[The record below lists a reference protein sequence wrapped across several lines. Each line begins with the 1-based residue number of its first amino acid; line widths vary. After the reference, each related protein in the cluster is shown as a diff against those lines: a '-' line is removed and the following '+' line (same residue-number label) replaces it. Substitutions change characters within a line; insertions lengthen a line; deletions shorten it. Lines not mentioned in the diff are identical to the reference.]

1 MSINDLNCKCPACGE
16 TFALGDALEEQAV
29 EQVRAELS
37 SLNNEELAQ
46 KLENAKKDAIEEGK
60 RLGAKAAQEHAFKKQ
75 QQLEG
80 AQAALDELKLAQID
94 KDSELQRLRHQQKTA
109 ISLKLAEQKSVLE
122 AQRER
127 QEASLKLQIAQL
139 RGDLQKATARAEQGS
154 MQSQGEASEIAL
166 EETLGTLFPN
176 DDVIEIKK
184 GQRGADCI
192 LIVRNS
198 AARPVG
204 QILFECK
211 DTKTFSSDWVPKL
224 KADAIAKGAQIPVL
238 VTTSWPSGVDRAHL
252 RDGVWICGFHEYQVL
267 VKALRQSLIDVARVT
282 AAEGAREGKAQ
293 VMYDFLTGQ
302 EFAHTIEQ
310 MIGPIFRMHE
320 QLEKEK
326 RALTRQW
333 KERETLINGV
343 IEGTESL
350 YMKIQGIAQV
360 NLPAVEG
367 MEQIE
372 QLGDNSST
380 NGE

>member
-1 MSINDLNCKCPACGE
+1 MGINDMNCKCPTCGE

-29 EQVRAELS
+29 EQVRAELAT
-37 SLNNEELAQ
+37 LNDEELA
-46 KLENAKKDAIEEGK
+46 KKVEDARKFAIEEGK
-60 RLGAKAAQEHAFKKQ
+60 RLGAKSALDQASKKQ
-75 QQLEG
+75 KQLDE
-80 AQAALDELKLAQID
+80 AQAALDELRLAQVG
-94 KDSELQRLRHQQKTA
+94 KDSELQKLKQNQKTA
-109 ISLKLAEQKSVLE
+109 IALELASQKTELE
-122 AQRER
+122 AEKDRA
-127 QEASLKLQIAQL
+127 EASLKLQIAQL

-154 MQSQGEASEIAL
+154 MQAQGEATEIAL
-166 EETLGTLFPN
+166 EETLRNIFPN
-176 DDVIEIKK
+176 DDVVEIKK

-192 LIVRNS
+192 LVVRNP

-204 QILFECK
+204 RILFECK
-211 DTKTFSSDWVPKL
+211 DTKTFLSDWVPKL

-238 VTTSWPSGVDRAHL
+238 VTTSWPSGADRAHL

-267 VKALRQSLIDVARVT
+267 VKALRQSLLDVARVT
-282 AAEGAREGKAQ
+282 AAEEAREGKAQ

-310 MIGPIFRMHE
+310 MIGPIFRMHD

-343 IEGTESL
+343 IDGTESL
-350 YMKIQGIAQV
+350 YMKLQGIAQV
-360 NLPAVEG
+360 NLPAIEG

-372 QLGDNSST
+372 QLGGDAIT
-380 NGE
+380 NGG